1 METDP
6 IRNKVNETGIIAFD
20 LATFKPEIEIVA
32 FDLKPLLYMELIV
45 KEKEFRTA
53 LAEVDFTI
61 FNGKAVAVYCSV
73 DAIIPQWVHMVIAD
87 KLYTETTLFKFCSE
101 EELLHDLWESNVVN
115 ADITAYEDKKVVV
128 RANPDIPVFLYMTAA
143 KKLKPIVKS
152 LLYGEIGM
160 PKVIFK

>member
-1 METDP
+1 MSTEP
-6 IRNKVNETGIIAFD
+6 IRNKVNESGIIAFD
-20 LATFKPEIEIVA
+20 LATFKPEIEIVS

-53 LAEVDFTI
+53 LAAVDFTA
-61 FNGKAVAVYCSV
+61 FNGKAVAVYCTV

-87 KLYTETTLFKFCSE
+87 KLYSETTLFKFCTVD
-101 EELLHDLWESNVVN
+101 ELRNDLWESNVLQ
-115 ADITAYEDKKVVV
+115 ADITPYKDQKVVV
-128 RANPDIPVFLYMTAA
+128 RANPDIPVFLYMTAT

>member
-6 IRNKVNETGIIAFD
+6 IRNKVTETGIIAFD
-20 LATFKPEIEIVA
+20 LMTYKPETEVVE
-32 FDLKPLLYMELIV
+32 FDLKQLLYMELIV

-53 LAEVDFTI
+53 LAAVDFSL
-61 FNGKAVAVYCSV
+61 FQGKAVAVYCSV

-87 KLYTETTLFKFCSE
+87 KLYSETTLFKFCTA
-101 EELLHDLWESNVVN
+101 EELTHELWEANVLH
-115 ADITAYEDKKVVV
+115 ADTAAYQDKKVVV
-128 RANPDIPVFLYMTAA
+128 RANPDVPVFLYMTAA